1 MDHPFSHG
9 FLLILLFSSIL
20 FTIHACDLT
29 ERSALKSFAS
39 ALSSPALN
47 WTASADCCQW
57 EGITCN
63 QNGWIIQLR
72 LPSKGL
78 TGGTFSSSLGNL
90 KLLSHLNLSHNLLSG
105 SLEAG
110 MFSSLSRLEILDLS
124 YNLFSGEIPLSLSSS
139 YIQIVDF
146 SSNQF
151 NGTIPSSFLQHAWN
165 LSSLDVSNN
174 HFTGQI
180 PSSIC
185 LRSSSLRVLD
195 FSHNNFS
202 GPIPPGLGNCSELEV
217 FRAGDN
223 TLSGSLPADIYNA
236 QALQEIS
243 LSTNGLVG
251 PISEN
256 VGKLSKLKL
265 MHFQYNNL
273 EGHLPPSLMN
283 CTNLVEINLGFNFFS
298 GNISVLDFSKLTQLS
313 KLDCISNNLTGTWP
327 ISLYSCKSLK
337 ALRLSSNDFQGQI
350 QPEILQLKNL
360 TFLSLASNGLT
371 NVTGAMKILTGFKS
385 LKVLLL
391 SKNFIG
397 EEMPDGDITVDSG
410 LQNLCVFSLLRCDMT
425 GHIPEWISKLG
436 KLEVLDLSSNRLT
449 GTIPGWL
456 GTLPHLFFLLLH
468 NNLISGEFPK
478 ELCRLQALVSQKAAN
493 DTGNCSLE
501 LPAYFQRGNNATM
514 LSSQYKYLS
523 NMPRVISLRNNSLS
537 GSIPFEIGQL
547 QFLQQLDLSINN
559 LSGNIPDQIA
569 NLPKL
574 ERLELN
580 SNRLSGEIPSSLSN
594 LRFLST
600 FTVAY
605 NNLEGPIPAGTQLQG
620 FSVSA
625 FEGNPKLCGSPL
637 SNQCLPSNGN
647 DADENENNQDLDDDE
662 DQSLWFGLSVA
673 LGFFVG
679 LLGFCCP
686 LLLKRTWRYA
696 YFQLLDNIQFMLCL
710 KWRRLRRRKAQGQ
723 VQVQVHVPNQKDEV
737 KSSKPDGE
745 TVSTN
750 RSEYANNS
758 NSFMVPDNFQT
769 TSLFNVPVNA
779 HCPEDEEILMCTD

>member
-39 ALSSPALN
+39 AVSSPELN
-47 WTASADCCQW
+47 WTASVDCCQW

-63 QNGWIIQLR
+63 QNGWIIRVR

-78 TGGTFSSSLGNL
+78 TGGTFPSSLGNL
-90 KLLSHLNLSHNLLSG
+90 KLLSHLNLSHNLLYG

-110 MFSSLSRLEILDLS
+110 MFLSLSRLEILDLS

-139 YIQIVDF
+139 YIQMVDF

-165 LSSLDVSNN
+165 LSSLNVSNN

-180 PSSIC
+180 PSSTC

-217 FRAGDN
+217 FRAGYN
-223 TLSGSLPADIYNA
+223 SLSGSLPPDIYNA
-236 QALQEIS
+236 HALEEIS

-251 PISEN
+251 PISKN

-265 MHFQYNNL
+265 MRLQYNNL

-283 CTNLVEINLGFNFFS
+283 CTNLVEINLGFNRFS
-298 GNISVLDFSKLTQLS
+298 GNISALNFSKLTQLS
-313 KLDCISNNLTGTWP
+313 KLDCIRNNLTGTWP

-337 ALRLSSNDFQGQI
+337 ALRLSANDFEGQI

-360 TFLSLASNGLT
+360 TFLSLAQSRLT

-391 SKNFIG
+391 SKNFQG
-397 EEMPDGDITVDSG
+397 EEMPDGDITADSG
-410 LQNLCVFSLLRCDMT
+410 LQNLRVFSFLRCQMT
-425 GHIPEWISKLG
+425 GHIPAWISKLG
-436 KLEVLDLSSNRLT
+436 KLEVLDLSFNILT

-456 GTLPHLFFLLLH
+456 GTLPHLFFLLL
-468 NNLISGEFPK
+468 NDNLISGEFPK

-493 DTGNCSLE
+493 ETGHCSLE
-501 LPAYFQRGNNATM
+501 LPLYFQRGNNATV
-514 LSSQYKYLS
+514 LTSQYRYLP

-559 LSGNIPDQIA
+559 FSGNIPGQIA

-580 SNRLSGEIPSSLSN
+580 GNRLSGEIPSSLSN
-594 LRFLST
+594 LHFLST
-600 FTVAY
+600 FTVAF

-625 FEGNPKLCGSPL
+625 FEGNPKLCGAPL
-637 SNQCLPSNGN
+637 SNRCLPSNGN

-662 DQSLWFGLSVA
+662 DQSLWFGLSVV

-696 YFQLLDNIQFMLCL
+696 YFQLLDNIQFMVYL
-710 KWRRLRRRKAQGQ
+710 KWRRLRRRKAQG
-723 VQVQVHVPNQKDEV
+723 QVHVPNQKDEV
-737 KSSKPDGE
+737 KSSKPDSE
-745 TVSTN
+745 TESTN
-750 RSEYANNS
+750 RSEYENNS

-779 HCPEDEEILMCTD
+779 RCPEDEEILVCTD

>member
-47 WTASADCCQW
+47 WTASVDCCQW

-72 LPSKGL
+72 LPSKGH

-110 MFSSLSRLEILDLS
+110 MFSSLNRLEILDLS

-165 LSSLDVSNN
+165 LSSLNLSNN

-195 FSHNNFS
+195 FYHNNFS

-217 FRAGDN
+217 FRAGHN

-265 MHFQYNNL
+265 MRLHYNSL
-273 EGHLPPSLMN
+273 QGHLPPSLMN

-298 GNISVLDFSKLTQLS
+298 GNISVLDFSRLTQLS
-313 KLDCISNNLTGTWP
+313 KLDCISNNLTGTLP

-337 ALRLSSNDFQGQI
+337 ALRLATNDFEGQI

-360 TFLSLASNGLT
+360 TFLSLSRNRLT

-391 SKNFIG
+391 SKNFK
-397 EEMPDGDITVDSG
+397 
-410 LQNLCVFSLLRCDMT
+410 
-425 GHIPEWISKLG
+425 GHIPAWISKLG
-436 KLEVLDLSSNRLT
+436 KVEVLDLSFNRLT

-456 GTLPHLFFLLLH
+456 GTLPHLFYLLL
-468 NNLISGEFPK
+468 NDNLISGEFPK
-478 ELCRLQALVSQKAAN
+478 ELCRLQALVSQKAEN
-493 DTGNCSLE
+493 ETGHCSLE
-501 LPAYFQRGNNATM
+501 LPVYFQRGNNATV

-523 NMPRVISLRNNSLS
+523 NMPRVISLRNNSLG

-547 QFLQQLDLSINN
+547 QFLQQLDLSINH

-580 SNRLSGEIPSSLSN
+580 SNRLSGEIPSALSN
-594 LRFLST
+594 LHFLST

-605 NNLEGPIPAGTQLQG
+605 NNLEGQIPAGTQLQG

-625 FEGNPKLCGSPL
+625 FEGNPKLCGAPL

-647 DADENENNQDLDDDE
+647 DADKNENNQDLDDDE
-662 DQSLWFGLSVA
+662 DQSLWFGLSVV

-696 YFQLLDNIQFMLCL
+696 YFQLLDNIQFMLYL
-710 KWRRLRRRKAQGQ
+710 KWRRLRRRKAQGR
-723 VQVQVHVPNQKDEV
+723 VQVQVPNPKDEV
-737 KSSKPDGE
+737 ESSEPDGE
-745 TVSTN
+745 TESTN

-769 TSLFNVPVNA
+769 TSLVNVPVNA
-779 HCPEDEEILMCTD
+779 RCPEDEEILMCTD